1 MQRPMNDHHR
11 MEGDSGL
18 EIRETEVGPCRICG
32 RDHSQWEDGFSVE
45 RIARAL
51 QADPGLL
58 DALMIRRCEG
68 CGTEYD
74 WDVVIPAEGS
84 PDDYPSLAKVQA
96 ALLARWREELSAG
109 ADPAVMARTAR
120 RDLAVTGIRVERWS
134 EVRRRL
140 ERSLPRG

>member
-1 MQRPMNDHHR
+1 MNDHHR

-96 ALLARWREELSAG
+96 SLLARWREDLSAG
-109 ADPAVMARTAR
+109 ADPAAMAETAR
-120 RDLAVTGIRVERWS
+120 RELAVTGIRVERWS